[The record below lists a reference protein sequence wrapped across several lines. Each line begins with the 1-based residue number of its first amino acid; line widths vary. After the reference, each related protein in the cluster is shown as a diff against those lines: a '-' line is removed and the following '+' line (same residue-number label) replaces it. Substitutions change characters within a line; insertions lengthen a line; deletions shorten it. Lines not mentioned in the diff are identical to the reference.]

1 MRRRE
6 FLTSASASALALL
19 SPAVSGQNA
28 VSAPSTGR
36 LKFGAFLQA
45 FGPNR
50 QLEDA
55 CKDAVKLGIQGL
67 ELVKPADWP
76 TLRKYGLTPALHI
89 VGGFVQTGGVNAIAM
104 PEAQGDYLKQFH
116 AGIDV
121 AAASPGTEIVLLA
134 GSRVPGISD
143 QQGADNAVAFCNQV
157 KAHAEDKGVNLVLEI
172 NNRQGIGAAKNAIF
186 DRTSWGVDVI
196 KRVNSP
202 RIKVLYDTFQA
213 QMSEGDVVQTIRD
226 NIQSIGH
233 IHTGGVP
240 GRHQPDETQEL
251 NHHFIAQAI
260 AGLGFKGWVS
270 HEWSPSA
277 GSDPFTTLQKVIAI
291 MTV

>member
-6 FLTSASASALALL
+6 FLASASAFSFL
-19 SPAVSGQNA
+19 SMAASGQNA
-28 VSAPSTGR
+28 ASAPHTGR

-50 QLEDA
+50 SVEDV
-55 CKDAVKLGIQGL
+55 CKEAVKLGIQGL
-67 ELVKPADWP
+67 ELIKPADWP
-76 TLRKYGLTPALHI
+76 TLRNYGLTPSLHI
-89 VGGFVQTGGVNAIAM
+89 VGGFVQTGGVNAIAN
-104 PEAQGDYLKQFH
+104 PEAQGDYLKQYL

-134 GSRVPGISD
+134 GSRLPGMSD
-143 QQGADNAVAFCNQV
+143 QQGADNAVAFCNRI
-157 KAHAEDKGVNLVLEI
+157 KAHAEEKGVNIAMEI

-186 DRTSWGVDVI
+186 DHTAWGVDVV

-202 RIKVLYDTFQA
+202 RIKILYDTFQA
-213 QMSEGDVVQTIRD
+213 QMSEGDIVQTIRD
-226 NIQSIGH
+226 NIQYIGH
-233 IHTGGVP
+233 IHVGGVP

-251 NHHFIAQAI
+251 NHRFVAQAI
-260 AGLGFKGWVS
+260 ADLGFKGWVS
-270 HEWSPSA
+270 HEWSPSP
-277 GSDPFTTLQKVIAI
+277 GSDPFTTLQKVIGL